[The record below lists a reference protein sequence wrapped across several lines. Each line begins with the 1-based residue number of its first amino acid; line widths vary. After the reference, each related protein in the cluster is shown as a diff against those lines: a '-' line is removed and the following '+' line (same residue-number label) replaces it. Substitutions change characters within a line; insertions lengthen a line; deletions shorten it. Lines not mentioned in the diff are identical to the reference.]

1 MMLLVP
7 ARGDKGGKEFEGGE
21 EFGRVGEVTR
31 DCKIRSRELDT
42 QKQKTISMSLA
53 NQGLANS
60 SPGFELPDCLT
71 DSS

>member
-7 ARGDKGGKEFEGGE
+7 ARGDKGGKEIEGGE